1 MTITYIH
8 ILSKCKIK
16 YLPRKITIFLIL
28 QKDTLR
34 SKRKTWNTALVR
46 ILMQNEMTGFSMTPN
61 LNVFTPQNVQDP
73 KFLEMYYWMKRY
85 QLLTLIHFSII
96 YL

>member
-34 SKRKTWNTALVR
+34 SKRKTWTTALVR
-46 ILMQNEMTGFSMTPN
+46 ILMQNEMTGFSKYERLECVYTAKCSRSKIFR
-61 LNVFTPQNVQDP
+61 NV
-73 KFLEMYYWMKRY
+73 
-85 QLLTLIHFSII
+85 LLDEKVPIVNINTF
-96 YL
+96 